1 MKIRSCQ
8 PRFQGNFRR
17 LPAGAVAFD
26 ATGRR
31 VLDAKPGVFF
41 VRAVSGKVSAVGRHK
56 VVIQR

>member
-8 PRFQGNFRR
+8 PRFQGNLRR

-26 ATGRR
+26 AMGRW
-31 VLDAKPGVFF
+31 VLNPKPGVYF
-41 VRAVSGKVSAVGRHK
+41 VRAVSGKLSAVCCHK